1 MKVITICHVQ
11 IYFAVHSCIKQSF
24 HMTKLI
30 YNYKAVSV
38 YNTRSFCC
46 VPVLSDVVFVF
57 VKGCFVDVIKGHLN
71 VTLLCG
77 YVEN

>member
-1 MKVITICHVQ
+1 
-11 IYFAVHSCIKQSF
+11 
-24 HMTKLI
+24 MTKLF

-71 VTLLCG
+71 VTLLCE